1 MAYKKHP
8 SKLYPAKLSYYKGAL
23 HSAEAFISAENRVLQ
38 EQVNELDNVYVQSQ
52 REVYAL
58 RETLR
63 KQKKLLDR
71 IPKEVLEAVQEKKA
85 RKKRRL
91 NIMSYYDTLCNEIK

>member
-1 MAYKKHP
+1 MD
-8 SKLYPAKLSYYKGAL
+8 S
-23 HSAEAFISAENRVLQ
+23 ENRFLQ
-38 EQVNELDNVYVQSQ
+38 DKVNELDNGYVRSQ

-71 IPKEVLEAVQEKKA
+71 IPKDVLEAVQEKKA
-85 RKKRRL
+85 RKER
-91 NIMSYYDTLCNEIK
+91 

>member
-1 MAYKKHP
+1 MEYIRYT
-8 SKLYPAKLSYYKGAL
+8 SKLYPAKLSYYKGAI
-23 HSAEAFISAENRVLQ
+23 HSAEAFKSVENRVLQ
-38 EQVNELDNVYVQSQ
+38 EQVNELDSAYVQSQ

-71 IPKEVLEAVQEKKA
+71 MPKEVLNLLGVQE
-85 RKKRRL
+85 RL
-91 NIMSYYDTLCNEIK
+91 QR